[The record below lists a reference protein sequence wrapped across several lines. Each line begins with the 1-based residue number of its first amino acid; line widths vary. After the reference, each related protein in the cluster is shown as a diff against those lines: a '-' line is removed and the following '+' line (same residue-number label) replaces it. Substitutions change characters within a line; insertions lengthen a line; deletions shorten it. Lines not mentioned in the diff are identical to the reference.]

1 MKNIHRYEQ
10 FTCKTFIGMII
21 LPSMMIKRNIVN
33 KFNHFKDK
41 LVFIFGPR
49 QSGKTFIV
57 EHILKPQL
65 SLNMDIAKDRVSFK
79 QFPDFILDWYKNNRG
94 GDQTKPLIFIDE
106 IHKVKGWRDIIKGTF
121 DKTHEAIS
129 YIATGSSA
137 FQLRRQDKGDS
148 LAGRAIW
155 LHLFPVSFREYLLSF
170 AKDIVLFEPWKCEG
184 SLVELARKNI
194 QYDKRIREFWNDYV
208 QYGSFAENLVRKDD
222 VFYKQWLED
231 YLSAMLD
238 RDLKDLHVAK
248 DVERVYQVFQL
259 LLEGLGSTYSLRSIA
274 ETLNASPNTIKNDIN
289 AIKQVLWGFDL
300 PTIIVSKTR
309 QIRKEKKFYPID
321 PCFTSYREPVM
332 DGTRFECAVACLLR
346 RGLYSETTGFTA
358 KYSLGFFRDYNQ
370 KEVDFVIRKGKNI
383 VLAIECKLKAKSG
396 EGNLKMFS
404 KHKPGETILLVEEE
418 GVFEKIG
425 DNIYAIS
432 IEFLAP
438 CLE

>member
-1 MKNIHRYEQ
+1 M
-10 FTCKTFIGMII
+10 FIE
-21 LPSMMIKRNIVN
+21 RQIVN
-33 KFNHFKDK
+33 KFKHFEDK
-41 LVFIFGPR
+41 LIFISGPR

-57 EHILKPQL
+57 ENKLSPQL
-65 SLNMDIAKDRVSFK
+65 SLNMDIAKDRVIFK
-79 QFPDFILDWYKNNRG
+79 RLPDFVMEWFKSNTGIFAA
-94 GDQTKPLIFIDE
+94 KPLVFIDE

-121 DKTHEAIS
+121 DKTHSLIN

-137 FQLRRQDKGDS
+137 FQLRKQDKGDS

-155 LHLFPVSFREYLLSF
+155 LHLFPVSFREYVASF
-170 AKDIVLFEPWKCEG
+170 ATDIELAGSWHCEG
-184 SLVELARKNI
+184 SLVELAKQNVKHGQRL
-194 QYDKRIREFWNDYV
+194 RELWNDYV
-208 QYGSFAENLVRKDD
+208 KFGSFAENLVRKDE

-300 PTIIVSKTR
+300 PIAVVSKAR

-321 PCFTSYREPVM
+321 HCFTSYREPII
-332 DGTRFECAVACLLR
+332 DGSRFECIVACLLK
-346 RGLYSETTGFTA
+346 RGLYDETTGFTA

-370 KEVDFVIRKGKNI
+370 REVDFVVQKGKEI
-383 VLAIECKLKAKSG
+383 VLSVECKLKAKAG
-396 EGNLKMFS
+396 TGNLKTLS
-404 KHKPGETILLVEEE
+404 KFGPREEILLVEEK
-418 GVFEKIG
+418 GIFQNIG
-425 DNIYAIS
+425 GNVYAVS
-432 IEFLAP
+432 IELLAP

>member
-1 MKNIHRYEQ
+1 MN
-10 FTCKTFIGMII
+10 I
-21 LPSMMIKRNIVN
+21 LPIAMIKRNITN
-33 KFNHFKDK
+33 KFKHFEDK

-57 EHILKPQL
+57 ENILKPQL
-65 SLNMDIAKDRVSFK
+65 SLNMDIAKDRISFK
-79 QFPDFILDWYKNNRG
+79 QFPDFILEWYKNNIVAG
-94 GDQTKPLIFIDE
+94 QPKPMVFIDE

-121 DKTHEAIS
+121 DKTHEYIS

-137 FQLRRQDKGDS
+137 FQLRKQDKGDS

-155 LHLFPVSFREYLLSF
+155 LHLFPVSFREYISSFADDILLS
-170 AKDIVLFEPWKCEG
+170 DPWRCEG
-184 SLVELARKNI
+184 SLIELARKNI
-194 QYDKRIREFWNDYV
+194 QYCKKIRALWDNYV
-208 QYGSFAENLVRKDD
+208 KYGSFAENLVRKDD
-222 VFYKQWLED
+222 IFYKQWLED

-289 AIKQVLWGFDL
+289 AIKQVLWGFEL
-300 PTIIVSKTR
+300 PISIVSKAR
-309 QIRKEKKFYPID
+309 QIRKEKKFYPMD
-321 PCFTSYREPVM
+321 HCFTSYKEPLI
-332 DGTRFECAVACLLR
+332 DGGRFECIVACLLR
-346 RGLYSETTGFTA
+346 RSLYSETTGFTA

-370 KEVDFVIRKGKNI
+370 REVDFIIQKGKDI
-383 VLAIECKLKAKSG
+383 PLAIECKLKTKSDV
-396 EGNLKMFS
+396 GNLKMFS
-404 KHKPGETILLVEEE
+404 KYRPKETILVVEEG

-425 DNIYAIS
+425 DGIYTIS
-432 IEFLAP
+432 IELLAP